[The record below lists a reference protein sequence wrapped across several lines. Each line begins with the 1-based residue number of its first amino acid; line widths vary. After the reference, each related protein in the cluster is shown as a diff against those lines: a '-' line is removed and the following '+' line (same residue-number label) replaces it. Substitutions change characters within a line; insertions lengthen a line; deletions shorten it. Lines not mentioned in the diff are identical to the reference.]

1 MDIKDIKIYTIL
13 CHWKDESESE
23 RMFRTVA
30 VGRPDFLEEDR
41 DYDEWT
47 QEEEDFDCQIFF
59 YYDNY
64 AELEQHLKDGDE
76 TYHDFIVTKIIK
88 E

>member
-1 MDIKDIKIYTIL
+1 MKIKDIKLYTIL

-30 VGRPDFLEEDR
+30 IGRPDFLEEDR

-47 QEEEDFDCQIFF
+47 KEEEEFDCQIFH

-64 AELEQHLKDGDE
+64 NELNQHLKDGDKTKNE
-76 TYHDFIVTKIIK
+76 FIVTKIINQ
-88 E
+88 

>member
-1 MDIKDIKIYTIL
+1 MKIKDIKLYTIL

-30 VGRPDFLEEDR
+30 IGRPDFLEEDR

-47 QEEEDFDCQIFF
+47 KEEEEFDCQIFH

-64 AELEQHLKDGDE
+64 NELNQHLKDGDKTKNE
-76 TYHDFIVTKIIK
+76 FIVTKIIN
-88 E
+88 

>member
-1 MDIKDIKIYTIL
+1 MDIKDIKLYTIH

-30 VGRPDFLEEDR
+30 IGHPDFLEEDR

-47 QEEEDFDCQIFF
+47 EEEEEFDCQIFH
-59 YYDNY
+59 YYEDY
-64 AELEQHLKDGDE
+64 AELNQHLKDGDE
-76 TYHDFIVTKIIK
+76 TKEDFIVTKIINQ
-88 E
+88 

>member
-1 MDIKDIKIYTIL
+1 MKIKDIKLYTIL

-30 VGRPDFLEEDR
+30 IGRPDFLEEDR

-47 QEEEDFDCQIFF
+47 KEEEEFDFQIFH
-59 YYDNY
+59 YYDDY
-64 AELEQHLKDGDE
+64 AELNQHLKDGDE
-76 TYHDFIVTKIIK
+76 TKNEFIVTKIINQ
-88 E
+88 